1 MAYVTSSAPA
11 ASPSLFGALSA
22 RLATAKEWFAEYRR
36 KREIY
41 LRTLQELRSYRPH
54 ELIDLGIQSG
64 DIEELARKQ
73 AGW

>member
-1 MAYVTSSAPA
+1 MAYVTSGAPG
-11 ASPSLFGALSA
+11 SPSLFGSLTA
-22 RLATAKEWFAEYRR
+22 RLATAKESFAEYRR

-41 LRTLQELRSYRPH
+41 LRTLQELRSYRQH

>member
-1 MAYVTSSAPA
+1 MAYVTSGVP
-11 ASPSLFGALSA
+11 ASPSLFGSFTA
-22 RLATAKEWFAEYRR
+22 RLAAAKGSFAGYRS

-41 LRTLQELRSYRPH
+41 LRTLQELRSYRQH

-64 DIEELARKQ
+64 DIEGLARKQ